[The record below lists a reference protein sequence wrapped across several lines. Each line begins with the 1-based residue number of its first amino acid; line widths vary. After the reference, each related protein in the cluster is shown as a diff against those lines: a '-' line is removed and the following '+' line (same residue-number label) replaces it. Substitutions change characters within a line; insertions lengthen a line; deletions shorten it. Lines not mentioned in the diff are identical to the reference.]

1 MNKEMKWGLAILLL
15 LLGIAAVF
23 IFLDQNAELR
33 QLEKE
38 TAESD
43 KLFEENAQPPAR
55 PGYKVVPHGDHFH
68 EVPIDAPDTWQEPPH
83 GEVVKDGPVAG
94 VDVLDD
100 TLPTDIKIPT
110 QSELEAMSYDRL
122 VVVSKQLLAKAKDKS
137 FPIEQRIPYL
147 NAVTLANA
155 ERGRRNDEF
164 AKWGRA
170 LSDEA
175 NKDIPKGKPFVYE
188 FRP

>member
-1 MNKEMKWGLAILLL
+1 MNKKLYWGLGVLIVLLVAGGFVFYQQWQDIVQL
-15 LLGIAAVF
+15 KQEAAE
-23 IFLDQNAELR
+23 A
-33 QLEKE
+33 
-38 TAESD
+38 D
-43 KLFEENAQPPAR
+43 KLLAENDQPPAR